1 VQIGLV
7 GCGRWGAHILRD
19 LGTLGCEVPVVARS
33 DATRERARSG
43 GATQVV
49 GSVDELAGVNGV
61 VVATPTSTHAE
72 VVEDALALGVPVF
85 VEKPLCPDPTQ
96 ALALAERAGDR
107 LFVMDKWRYHPG
119 VLALAELARSGTLG
133 RVQGLR
139 TVRIGWGRVHDDVD
153 CSWLLT
159 PHDLAIALEVLGG
172 LLQPVSAVA
181 QTDGDRVLSLT
192 GLMADDG
199 RWHVLDV
206 SERSPE
212 RTRRVELHCEDGV
225 AVLGGG
231 WDEHVSVYRA
241 ERAGRAEAGV
251 DGVEERVPTPGEL
264 PLLAELRVFVEHLR
278 GGPPPRSSA
287 GEGVLVVQTIAR
299 LRELAL
305 AS

>member
-1 VQIGLV
+1 V
-7 GCGRWGAHILRD
+7 AA
-19 LGTLGCEVPVVARS
+19 VARS
-33 DATRERARSG
+33 ALSRANATEG
-43 GATQVV
+43 GATAIVAT
-49 GSVDELAGVNGV
+49 VDELPAVEGI
-61 VVATPTSTHAE
+61 VVATSTKAHATVAE
-72 VVEDALALGVPVF
+72 EALERNIPIF
-85 VEKPLCPDPTQ
+85 VEKPLTDDPD
-96 ALALAERAGDR
+96 AADRLAAAAPNR

-119 VLALAELARSGTLG
+119 VLALGEIARSGALG
-133 RVQGLR
+133 PVQGLKTIR
-139 TVRIGWGRVHDDVD
+139 LGWGRTHDDVD

-181 QTDGDRVLSLT
+181 QADGDRVLSLT

-241 ERAGRAEAGV
+241 ERAGRAEVGGDA
-251 DGVEERVPTPGEL
+251 VEQRVPTPGEL

-287 GEGVLVVQTIAR
+287 AEGALVVQTIAR